1 MLPGEVYWIAGLV
14 AAAGLVAVAAIA
26 AFIRGRPPWR
36 MPPQRNR
43 SVPWLGGMLF
53 TIAIVLWL
61 PPSIVASL
69 WLGDASKSTPE
80 TRLPVFLAAAL
91 ACLPLQAFF
100 ALRLL
105 NRGDGMQLPP
115 AGGSYIR
122 SIALGWATWLPVVA
136 VTAILHVAVRSLATM
151 FGSDG
156 VSDHTLL
163 ETLQAN
169 PTSRT
174 LWLLIAGQA
183 VVCAPIIEEIFFRGC
198 LQPWLVNRRWGG
210 DLAVVLGMV
219 AAVAVR
225 QDTSSTFALVLPAVY
240 IALAG
245 CAFWMAEGPLLYLRD
260 LLGKFGRAMV
270 PDDIGGRTTY
280 RAVVGGSLLFA
291 AVHSSSWPDPV
302 PLTVTGLG
310 FGWLA
315 WRTQGIVAS
324 TVCHMLFNGTMLALM
339 RIWVLIP
346 GLAG

>member
-26 AFIRGRPPWR
+26 AFARGRPPWR

-43 SVPWLGGMLF
+43 AVPWLGGMCF

-61 PPSIVASL
+61 PPSIVAAM
-69 WLGDASKSTPE
+69 WLGDVSKLSPE
-80 TRLPVFLAAAL
+80 SRLPVYLAASL
-91 ACLPLQAFF
+91 ACLPLQVWLS
-100 ALRLL
+100 LRLL
-105 NRGDGMQLPP
+105 NRGEGMQIPP
-115 AGGSYIR
+115 GGGSYIR
-122 SIALGWATWLPVVA
+122 SIALGWAAWLPVVVA
-136 VTAILHVAVRSLATM
+136 TAILHLAVRWLATQY
-151 FGSDG
+151 GSEG

-163 ETLQAN
+163 ETLHAN
-169 PTSRT
+169 PNSRR

-183 VVCAPIIEEIFFRGC
+183 IVCAPIIEEIFFRGC

-219 AAVAVR
+219 AAVGVR
-225 QDTSSTFALVLPAVY
+225 QETTSTFSLVLPAVY

-245 CAFWMAEGPLLYLRD
+245 CAFWMAEGPLLAVRNFA
-260 LLGKFGRAMV
+260 GGFGTALV
-270 PDDIGGRTTY
+270 PDDVGGRTTY
-280 RAVVGGSLLFA
+280 RAVVGAALLFA
-291 AVHSSSWPDPV
+291 AVHSSSWPDTV

-324 TVCHMLFNGTMLALM
+324 TVCHMLFNATMLAMM
-339 RIWVLIP
+339 RIWVLTP
-346 GLAG
+346 VSAG